1 MDQYDCLNK
10 AQLSFEY
17 LHTNSTTHTFLFGAL
32 AELVD
37 NSRDAGA
44 RNLDIY
50 TCKDPSLRGG
60 FYLAF
65 LDDGCG
71 MHYDDVFNVIVF
83 GKSAK
88 RHAPDSNQIGQYGN
102 GLKSGAM
109 RIANDFILFTKKDN
123 IGTCL
128 FLSRSFHQEEHIS
141 QVICPMPCFDLS
153 TRQAIQNTDFQQLNG
168 TRTYTFDKA
177 KHELEMHLI
186 KKYSPFKTMD
196 ELFKQFNLITTPTG
210 TLIVLYN
217 VKLTDTGES
226 ELNIK
231 TDPYDIL
238 IDSRNRQHLFDD
250 DDDNIPLEY
259 RSLRAYVCILYYEP
273 RMRITIQRRRVI
285 TKKLPHT
292 LYKPRQYQFKST
304 RFKTRSEQEIKK
316 CEKELESLEERKRE
330 ADSQVHHLQQ
340 TIGVTTSLEERAR
353 LRKLQINAAE
363 LKDLTIRLRNGLAR
377 KKSEMNT
384 TKTLT
389 FIYGLNIQNRAGD
402 GVFVYNCGRLI
413 KMYEKLGQ
421 PNKKTVYCR
430 GVVGIVDIPSI
441 VLEPTHN
448 KQSFADEKEY
458 HFLLKNMGEYMRQYW
473 SDAGIENYVKE
484 FWETYGYRDDQLD
497 RPPSNELEVVKR
509 RQAAVPM
516 LIQCD
521 KCLKW
526 RRLPYISNAAPLT
539 QTQLEAWRCS
549 DNTDVMN
556 NSCSTNE
563 KLESIPE
570 GELKQKPQT
579 TNNQNRALSKVASS
593 PPTSSSA
600 TAAASSLTTR
610 STGVNKRISN
620 GEISS
625 TTAVANSKARPS
637 RANVVP
643 APVTPQKRTIPQSRS
658 SSAKSKA
665 KKKRKSIASQKSKT
679 KSPANKSNNN
689 DDDDDDEDEE
699 EEEEDDEQDDD
710 EEEEQRKEEEEEEEE
725 VEESPPSPI
734 NNKRTRGQT
743 STKSSIPVKK
753 TPPPTP
759 TRSSRSST
767 RNQQQTTPADSVT
780 STNNVNSMDD
790 DNDNETTNTINTNAN
805 GRHPPQPTIGARV
818 STMYQGAFRAATVLS
833 VNDKRSIFKV
843 RFDEFPSPEFD
854 YSFSYKSTAWTYLTT
869 PPLASSSSSSSSSS
883 VITTEAMKNDS
894 EPLFSIVRKFKSLIK
909 FMLPPDWD
917 LTREQIT
924 SMTYDELSRFDVELF
939 MQSYR
944 EKMTQIV
951 EQRKADEARWRASA
965 QRIQA
970 EVTELLNVTGMPIPV
985 DCTMDDFERRLQN
998 YIKQAEKSK
1007 R

>member
-1 MDQYDCLNK
+1 MEQYDCLNK

-141 QVICPMPCFDLS
+141 QVICPMPCFDLR
-153 TRQAIQNTDFQQLNG
+153 TQQPIQNTDYQQLNG

-177 KHELEMHLI
+177 KHEVEMRLI
-186 KKYSPFKTMD
+186 KKYSPFKTID
-196 ELFKQFNLITTPTG
+196 DLFKQFNLITSSSG

-217 VKLTDTGES
+217 VKLSDTGEP
-226 ELNIK
+226 ELDIK
-231 TDPYDIL
+231 TDPYDML
-238 IDSRNRQHLFDD
+238 IDSKNRRNLFDD
-250 DDDNIPLEY
+250 DDENIPFEY
-259 RSLRAYVCILYYEP
+259 RSLRAYVSILYYEP
-273 RMRITIQRRRVI
+273 RMRIAIQRRRVI
-285 TKKLPHT
+285 TKRLPHT

-316 CEKELESLEERKRE
+316 CEKELDSLEERKRE

-340 TIGVTTSLEERAR
+340 SIGVTTSIEERSR
-353 LRKLQINAAE
+353 LRKLQVTAAE
-363 LKDLTIRLRNGLAR
+363 LKDMTTRLRNGLAR

-389 FIYGLNIQNRAGD
+389 FIFGLNIQNRASD

-430 GVVGIVDIPSI
+430 GVVGVVDIPSI

-497 RPPSNELEVVKR
+497 RPPSNDPEVVKR

-526 RRLPYISNAAPLT
+526 RRLPYASNTPALT
-539 QTQLEAWRCS
+539 QAQLEAWRCS

-556 NSCSTNE
+556 NTCSTSE
-563 KLESIPE
+563 KLEIIPE
-570 GELKQKPQT
+570 GELKQKPQA
-579 TNNQNRALSKVASS
+579 TNTQNRTSGKVTSP
-593 PPTSSSA
+593 PPTSSSSS
-600 TAAASSLTTR
+600 SSLTTR
-610 STGVNKRISN
+610 SSGTNKRISN

-625 TTAVANSKARPS
+625 TTAVANSKS
-637 RANVVP
+637 RSSRSNVVP
-643 APVTPQKRTIPQSRS
+643 KTIIPQKRSLPQSRS
-658 SSAKSKA
+658 LSGKSKGN
-665 KKKRKSIASQKSKT
+665 KKRKQPSSQKTKT
-679 KSPANKSNNN
+679 KNRNVKSDN
-689 DDDDDDEDEE
+689 EE
-699 EEEEDDEQDDD
+699 V
-710 EEEEQRKEEEEEEEE
+710 EEEEEEEE
-725 VEESPPSPI
+725 KEDEKEEEEEDGENKEEDKEELSSPI
-734 NNKRTRGQT
+734 NRRTRGQ
-743 STKSSIPVKK
+743 SSAKPSKTVQK

-759 TRSSRSST
+759 TRSSRTSKKT
-767 RNQQQTTPADSVT
+767 QNQTTPSDSVT
-780 STNNVNSMDD
+780 STNNVNSIDD
-790 DNDNETTNTINTNAN
+790 DTNNNETIDNNDTNIN
-805 GRHPPQPTIGARV
+805 GRLPPPTIGARV
-818 STMYQGAFRAATVLS
+818 MAMYQGAQRTGKVLN
-833 VNDKRSIFKV
+833 VNDKRGIFKM
-843 RFDEFPSPEFD
+843 RFDEFPTAEFD
-854 YSFSYKSTAWTYLTT
+854 YSFSYKSPAWSYVAT
-869 PPLASSSSSSSSSS
+869 PPAPSSSST
-883 VITTEAMKNDS
+883 TTETTKNDN
-894 EPLFSIVRKFKSLIK
+894 EPLFSIVRKFKALIK

-924 SMTYDELSRFDVELF
+924 SMSYDELSRFDVELF

-951 EQRKADEARWRASA
+951 EQRKADEARWRTSA

-970 EVTELLNVTGMPIPV
+970 EVTELLNLTGMPISI
-985 DCTMDDFERRLQN
+985 DSSMDDFEQHIQD
-998 YIKQAEKSK
+998 YITQAEKRQNASS
-1007 R
+1007 

>member
-32 AELVD
+32 AELID

-44 RNLDIY
+44 KNLDIY
-50 TCKDPSLRGG
+50 TQKDPSLRGG
-60 FYLAF
+60 FYLGF

-71 MHYDDVFNVIVF
+71 MHYDDVFNIIVF

-88 RHAPDSNQIGQYGN
+88 RHALDSSQIGQYGN

-141 QVICPMPCFDLS
+141 QVICPMPCFDLR
-153 TRQAIQNTDFQQLNG
+153 TKQPIENTEQHQLNG

-186 KKYSPFKTMD
+186 MKYSPFKTMD
-196 ELFKQFNLITTPTG
+196 DLFKQFNLITTASG

-217 VKLTDTGES
+217 MKLSDTGEP
-226 ELNIK
+226 ELDIK
-231 TDPYDIL
+231 TDPNDIL
-238 IDSRNRQHLFDD
+238 IDSRNRQNIFDD
-250 DDDNIPLEY
+250 DDDNTPSEY
-259 RSLRAYVCILYYEP
+259 RSLRAYTSILYYEP

-285 TKKLPHT
+285 TKRLTYT

-304 RFKTRSEQEIKK
+304 RFKTRSEQELKK
-316 CEKELESLEERKRE
+316 CERELESLEERKRE
-330 ADSQVHHLQQ
+330 ADSQVHHFQQ
-340 TIGVTTSLEERAR
+340 TIGATTSVEERAR
-353 LRKLQINAAE
+353 LRKLLVTAAE
-363 LKDLTIRLRNGLAR
+363 LKDMTTRLRNGLTR
-377 KKSEMNT
+377 KKSEMKT

-389 FIYGLNIQNRAGD
+389 FIFGLNIHNRGAD

-413 KMYEKLGQ
+413 KMYEKIGQ

-458 HFLLKNMGEYMRQYW
+458 HFLLKNMGDYMRQYW

-497 RPPSNELEVVKR
+497 RPPSNEPEVVKR
-509 RQAAVPM
+509 RQAAIPM

-526 RRLPYISNAAPLT
+526 RRLPYAGNATALT
-539 QTQLEAWRCS
+539 QAQLEVWRCS

-556 NSCSTNE
+556 QNCSASE
-563 KLESIPE
+563 KLDTIPE
-570 GELKQKPQT
+570 GELKQKPT
-579 TNNQNRALSKVASS
+579 VTNVQNRTSSKAVSPP
-593 PPTSSSA
+593 PPTSSS
-600 TAAASSLTTR
+600 SSLTTR
-610 STGVNKRISN
+610 SAAVNKRISN

-625 TTAVANSKARPS
+625 TTATATSK
-637 RANVVP
+637 
-643 APVTPQKRTIPQSRS
+643 PVTITPQKRSIPPSRS
-658 SSAKSKA
+658 LSAKAKSAKKRKRPASQQSKKLRAKSKT
-665 KKKRKSIASQKSKT
+665 SKAV
-679 KSPANKSNNN
+679 S
-689 DDDDDDEDEE
+689 DDEDEE
-699 EEEEDDEQDDD
+699 EEDD
-710 EEEEQRKEEEEEEEE
+710 EEEEEEKEENEEEEEEEE
-725 VEESPPSPI
+725 IPSSVS
-734 NNKRTRGQT
+734 KRTREQAAVKAATNAKKPIPASPAPT
-743 STKSSIPVKK
+743 ST
-753 TPPPTP
+753 
-759 TRSSRSST
+759 RASRSLE
-767 RNQQQTTPADSVT
+767 PARQPTASSDSVS
-780 STNNVNSMDD
+780 STNNVRTLSTDH
-790 DNDNETTNTINTNAN
+790 DNNERLEITDANAN
-805 GRHPPQPTIGARV
+805 SRLPPPTIGARV
-818 STMYQGAFRAATVLS
+818 MAMYQGARRPGTVIT
-833 VNDKRSIFKV
+833 VNDKRGLFKM
-843 RFDEFPSPEFD
+843 RFDEFPTAEFD
-854 YSFSYKSTAWTYLTT
+854 YSFNYKSSAWSYIPTT
-869 PPLASSSSSSSSSS
+869 PSSSITE
-883 VITTEAMKNDS
+883 ITTNTTTED
-894 EPLFSIVRKFKSLIK
+894 EPLFTIARKFKALIK
-909 FMLPPDWD
+909 FMLPPDWE

-924 SMTYDELSRFDVELF
+924 TMSYDELSQFDVEVF

-944 EKMTQIV
+944 EKMTRIV

-970 EVTELLNVTGMPIPV
+970 EVTGLLNLSGMPIPV
-985 DCTMDDFERRLQN
+985 DCSMDDFENRIQSYVR
-998 YIKQAEKSK
+998 QAEKQ
-1007 R
+1007 